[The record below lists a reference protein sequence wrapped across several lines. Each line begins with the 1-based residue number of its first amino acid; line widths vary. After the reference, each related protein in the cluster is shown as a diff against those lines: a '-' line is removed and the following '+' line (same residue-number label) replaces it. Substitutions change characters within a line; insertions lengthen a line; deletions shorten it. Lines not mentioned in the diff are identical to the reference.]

1 MVAPDED
8 GCGHRAGDENA
19 AQSTLDDWF
28 DVCRVGAW
36 TDTTGDDVSLD
47 EDRLDRIVAA
57 HALAD
62 LPPVVVGHPG
72 SDAPASAWV
81 EGLRRLGDRLQAM
94 LCDVRPAFRAAVE
107 AGRYGALSV
116 ALQGDRLVCIG
127 FVEESEASLPAP
139 GSAQPEEETRAP
151 IPCSAQAPPG
161 NAEERDAWRAAART
175 MRRLHERTLEA
186 DARPPADTLS
196 PENHADTVAAAAGA
210 PAGTEGPPSRQP
222 PPNPELLVLG
232 GAPPDF
238 RQEAAT
244 AEGGA
249 AAIAAAIRWH
259 RIRELIDG
267 HVRAGRVLASE
278 RTRLMALLASL
289 PDDEG
294 SAIAYAAPDGSDTE
308 IHEAPASILERFLA
322 MLPRRTHLCPPD
334 ALAMPKATGGDGL
347 AVAAE
352 ARSLMAEQ
360 AGKGVIISFRW
371 AKEQVRAKRGL
382 STIRGAR

>member
-1 MVAPDED
+1 MVAPDEN
-8 GCGHRAGDENA
+8 GRGHRAGGDNA
-19 AQSTLDDWF
+19 AESMLDGWF

-36 TDTTGDDVSLD
+36 PDSTGGAVLLD

-62 LPPVVVGHPG
+62 LPPVVVGHPD

-81 EGLRRLGDRLQAM
+81 EGLRRLDDRLQAM

-107 AGRYGALSV
+107 AGRYGGLSV
-116 ALQGDRLVCIG
+116 ALDGDRLLCIG
-127 FVEESEASLPAP
+127 FVEEGEASLPAP
-139 GSAQPEEETRAP
+139 ESAQPEKETRTP
-151 IPCSAQAPPG
+151 VPCSAQAPPG
-161 NAEERDAWRAAART
+161 NEGERDAWRAAART
-175 MRRLHERTLEA
+175 MRRLYERTLEA
-186 DARPPADTLS
+186 DARPPADTVS
-196 PENHADTVAAAAGA
+196 PKSHVDTVAAEAI
-210 PAGTEGPPSRQP
+210 GPPARQTP
-222 PPNPELLVLG
+222 PPNPELLLLG
-232 GAPPDF
+232 DAPPDF

-244 AEGGA
+244 AEDGA
-249 AAIAAAIRWH
+249 AAIAATIRWH
-259 RIRELIDG
+259 RIREVIDG

-278 RTRLMALLASL
+278 RNRLIALLASL

-308 IHEAPASILERFLA
+308 IREAPASILELFLA

-334 ALAMPKATGGDGL
+334 ALAVPKATGGDGL
-347 AVAAE
+347 AIAVE

-360 AGKGVIISFRW
+360 ASKGVIISFRW

-382 STIRGAR
+382 SPVQETG